1 MKSTDD
7 KLDLLISK
15 LQVQT
20 PKADNPMELTDDI
33 LKQIGQ
39 RPVKRPPVLLFTIRM
54 ISTIAASLLL
64 LFFLKEQSIEAAYP
78 QNKHLYVVIVKSQPQ
93 LSQQSRVKGYL
104 NHIRNNSMKNERLK
118 SLLNQ

>member
-1 MKSTDD
+1 MKNTDD

-15 LQVQT
+15 LQEQT

-33 LKQIGQ
+33 LKRIEQ
-39 RPVKRPPVLLFTIRM
+39 RPAKRPPVLLFTIRT

-64 LFFLKEQSIEAAYP
+64 LFFLKEQSIEDGYP
-78 QNKHLYVVIVKSQPQ
+78 QNKHLYVVIAKSQTELSQHSMVKS
-93 LSQQSRVKGYL
+93 YL
-104 NHIRNNSMKNERLK
+104 NHIRNNSIKNERLK

>member
-15 LQVQT
+15 LQEQT
-20 PKADNPMELTDDI
+20 PTPDHPMELTDGI
-33 LKQIGQ
+33 LKRIEQRASKQ
-39 RPVKRPPVLLFTIRM
+39 RPILLFTIRT
-54 ISTIAASLLL
+54 IATIAASLLL

-78 QNKHLYVVIVKSQPQ
+78 HNKHLYVVIVKSQPQ
-93 LSQQSRVKGYL
+93 LSQQSKVKGYL
-104 NHIRNNSMKNERLK
+104 NHIRNNSIKNERLK